1 MSKFENYITKDKVVN
16 YILQTKA
23 IFKFIIFLTAYCI
36 LITQYSF
43 SQTATATVKEKE
55 YLIGDWIPVDL
66 FVSASSKN
74 KVAFPNLKDSISET
88 IEVANF
94 TPIDTVKKGGENQY
108 HQLVNLIVF
117 DTGQIMLPQFQFLVN
132 NNGTLDSITSEA
144 ILVHV
149 AGVKIDTSKDIIPI
163 KEPLKIPYTFKEIL
177 PFAIGFVAFA
187 ILVGLLVWFIIKRK
201 KKPVP
206 IDEKYLL
213 APHVWAFKELEK
225 LEKEK
230 KEFKNLI
237 RFLPHSP
244 FFIIQDDVKV
254 AVTGLKYGDLI
265 YINRDLINQYLINP
279 HAKPFTFQEAL
290 SILVHEFAHHLGQ
303 TDHQM
308 LDQLGKRVASNQ
320 WLSTQ
325 FVPID
330 PRTKFLGAQLT
341 SSQNFLQINSNLIFI
356 DEFQQINMQFEMKN
370 YLTCP
375 IINNAAHQTRDPLG
389 DYRGKI
395 LGV

>member
-1 MSKFENYITKDKVVN
+1 MSKFENYITKNKIVN
-16 YILQTKA
+16 YILQTKS
-23 IFKFIIFLTAYCI
+23 IFKFIPFLTAYCI

-66 FVSASSKN
+66 FVSASSNN
-74 KVAFPNLKDSISET
+74 KVVFPNLKDSISET

-117 DTGQIMLPQFQFLVN
+117 DTGQIQLPQFQFLVN
-132 NNGTLDSITSEA
+132 NNGTVDSITSEA

-177 PFAIGFVAFA
+177 PFAIGFIVFA
-187 ILVGLLVWFIIKRK
+187 ILVGLLIWFIIKRK

-213 APHVWAFKELEK
+213 PPHVWAFKELEK

-230 KEFKNLI
+230 VWQQNIKEYYSRLTDVARTYIELRYKLPAMEQTTEELMQSMHKGIVKQAFKKELNEVLTLSD
-237 RFLPHSP
+237 FVKFAKAQPD
-244 FFIIQDDVKV
+244 FIENENSMKIVKNFIS
-254 AVTGLKYGDLI
+254 K
-265 YINRDLINQYLINP
+265 
-279 HAKPFTFQEAL
+279 
-290 SILVHEFAHHLGQ
+290 
-303 TDHQM
+303 
-308 LDQLGKRVASNQ
+308 
-320 WLSTQ
+320 
-325 FVPID
+325 
-330 PRTKFLGAQLT
+330 TKLEEEK
-341 SSQNFLQINSNLIFI
+341 SQIKNNS
-356 DEFQQINMQFEMKN
+356 K
-370 YLTCP
+370 
-375 IINNAAHQTRDPLG
+375 
-389 DYRGKI
+389 
-395 LGV
+395 